1 MMNLYAEK
9 KKKCEKENSS
19 FPFLKAN
26 NVFLYEWAKCIF
38 YFTAYYISSDSGD
51 DLMKFQSSVTSA

>member
-1 MMNLYAEK
+1 MMNPYTEK
-9 KKKCEKENSS
+9 EKKCEKANSS
-19 FPFLKAN
+19 FLFLKSD
-26 NVFLYEWAKCIF
+26 NVFLYEWAKCVF

>member
-1 MMNLYAEK
+1 MNPYTEK
-9 KKKCEKENSS
+9 KKKCEKASS
-19 FPFLKAN
+19 RFLFLKSD
-26 NVFLYEWAKCIF
+26 NVFLYEWAKCVF

>member
-9 KKKCEKENSS
+9 KKKFEKKNSS
-19 FPFLKAN
+19 FLVLKAD